1 MEKAVASRCGA
12 GLIGWLRFEKV
23 AGVLGDWRHMVAFV
37 VSENPDSRDLRE
49 YQSGREIIAT
59 PVSKD
64 TYAENSGGLG
74 VCRA

>member
-37 VSENPDSRDLRE
+37 VSENLTLPAVR
-49 YQSGREIIAT
+49 A
-59 PVSKD
+59 
-64 TYAENSGGLG
+64 AEHEAFTRS
-74 VCRA
+74 